1 MKVKNLNFTKKEI
14 SREINS
20 KLGLPI
26 SFCNEVVD
34 TLIEILIDNIKSKEL
49 NVKNFGTFK
58 VLYKKVRIGRNPKT
72 KEIFKIS
79 ARKSLSFS
87 TSNKLNR
94 FINE

>member
-72 KEIFKIS
+72 KEILKFQPE
-79 ARKSLSFS
+79 
-87 TSNKLNR
+87 NH
-94 FINE
+94 

>member
-1 MKVKNLNFTKKEI
+1 MKNLNFTKKEI

-58 VLYKKVRIGRNPKT
+58 VLYKKCVLV
-72 KEIFKIS
+72 EILKQ
-79 ARKSLSFS
+79 K
-87 TSNKLNR
+87 R
-94 FINE
+94 FLKFQPENH

>member
-49 NVKNFGTFK
+49 NVKNFGTF
-58 VLYKKVRIGRNPKT
+58 
-72 KEIFKIS
+72 
-79 ARKSLSFS
+79 
-87 TSNKLNR
+87 
-94 FINE
+94 

>member
-1 MKVKNLNFTKKEI
+1 MKNLNFTKKEI

-58 VLYKKVRIGRNPKT
+58 ILDKKERIGRNPKT
-72 KEIFKIS
+72 KESFKIL

-87 TSNKLNR
+87 ASKKLNDLVND
-94 FINE
+94 IK